1 MFYWL
6 HVWKIFSIVCLQ
18 AKLTSVNS
26 FTLRTDNRQR
36 KFYSVSDFSAII
48 RSKRR
53 HLGLTQAE
61 FGKLLGLSASYVHQ
75 LEAKKRSPSE
85 LVIKA
90 VANLDRDTGRAG
102 HLADEARHYQAAVAH
117 HRRIPVLGWAHAGEA
132 LDYEEIVGPDYVPT
146 DCRDVEAFAV
156 RLEGDSMAPAYEP
169 GDLLVLMPGAVAH
182 AGHLVVVRLS
192 GGGVL
197 FRRLVWRDGQEIRL
211 MALNPAYGAQSL
223 PVSDVLH
230 CWPLWGVWRQVW
242 K

>member
-1 MFYWL
+1 M
-6 HVWKIFSIVCLQ
+6 
-18 AKLTSVNS
+18 
-26 FTLRTDNRQR
+26 RTELRQR
-36 KFYSVSDFSAII
+36 FFYSVSDFSALI

-53 HLGLTQAE
+53 ALGLTQAE
-61 FGKLLGLSASYVHQ
+61 FASLLGLSASYVHQ
-75 LEAKKRSPSE
+75 LEAEKRSPSE

-90 VANLDRDTGRAG
+90 VQNLDRADVGTAA
-102 HLADEARHYQAAVAH
+102 HLADERSRYQAPAAQN
-117 HRRIPVLGWAHAGEA
+117 RRIPVLGWAHAGEA

-146 DCRDVEAFAV
+146 DCRDAEAFAV

-197 FRRLVWRDGQEIRL
+197 FRRLVWRDGHEIRL

-223 PVSDVLH
+223 PVSEVLH

>member
-1 MFYWL
+1 MCL
-6 HVWKIFSIVCLQ
+6 HTS
-18 AKLTSVNS
+18 LTPVNS
-26 FTLRTDNRQR
+26 FTLRTELRQR
-36 KFYSVSDFSAII
+36 FFYSVSDFSALI

-53 HLGLTQAE
+53 ALGLTQAE
-61 FGKLLGLSASYVHQ
+61 FASLLGLSASYVHQ
-75 LEAKKRSPSE
+75 LEAEKRSPSE

-90 VANLDRDTGRAG
+90 VQNLDRADVGTAA
-102 HLADEARHYQAAVAH
+102 HLADERSRYQAPAAQN
-117 HRRIPVLGWAHAGEA
+117 RRIPVLGWAHAGEA

-146 DCRDVEAFAV
+146 DCRDAEAFAV

-197 FRRLVWRDGQEIRL
+197 FRRLVWRDGHEIRL

-223 PVSDVLH
+223 PVSEVLH

>member
-1 MFYWL
+1 M
-6 HVWKIFSIVCLQ
+6 
-18 AKLTSVNS
+18 
-26 FTLRTDNRQR
+26 
-36 KFYSVSDFSAII
+36 
-48 RSKRR
+48 
-53 HLGLTQAE
+53 GLTQAE
-61 FGKLLGLSASYVHQ
+61 FGTLLGVSSGYVHQ
-75 LEAKKRSPSE
+75 LEAGKRTPSE

-90 VANLDRDTGRAG
+90 VQNLDRADFATTA
-102 HLADEARHYQAAVAH
+102 HLADERGRYQAPAAQD
-117 HRRIPVLGWAHAGEA
+117 RRIPVLGWAHAGEA

-146 DCRDVEAFAV
+146 DCRDAEAFAV

-211 MALNPAYGAQSL
+211 MALNPAYGAQSM
-223 PVSDVLH
+223 PVSEVLH